1 MKKTM
6 LSVFAFFFLFLAF
19 SSVLFSQQWQP
30 CKIGLEKENIYYIN
44 ANENR
49 ITAYSEPDGLF
60 LSTDDGLT
68 WTAINEGLEKYPN
81 ENSIPH
87 INSVSYCGNKMFV
100 TTSFFGFYYS
110 TNNGNN
116 WNLYNDSS
124 SSDFSAYPSI
134 INVSDKM
141 IFGGDGIIRIS
152 YDCGDTWHLAS
163 SGHLLRQFSG
173 FSVNNNKIYA
183 GTLYG
188 MLHLSTDGG
197 ASWDTI
203 ANLSFPISYIA
214 AKDNYI
220 FLGEYSSGL
229 HISSDDGES
238 WENQLIQNNEEIR
251 ISSLIFYNN
260 TLIAGTDFGVF
271 TTYDFGKTWTELN
284 NGLTSLYVRSLAIN
298 DNYLFAGTS
307 DGVYKIDL
315 TALSVENSGNNLNNE
330 FTLQIDN
337 ISKTAQLNFF
347 QNNEH
352 FKEVMIYD
360 VLGNIVFRNSYQ
372 TNQIKI
378 DLNTFTNGVYFVQVK
393 GNNSNSFSKFVLY

>member
-1 MKKTM
+1 MKKKL
-6 LSVFAFFFLFLAF
+6 LSVFTVFLFLSF
-19 SSVLFSQQWQP
+19 SSNLFSQQWQS
-30 CKIGLEKENIYYIN
+30 CKIGLEKEVISYIY
-44 ANENR
+44 ANENK

-87 INSVSYCGNKMFV
+87 INSVSYCGSKMFV

-152 YDCGDTWHLAS
+152 YECGEIWHLAS

-183 GTLYG
+183 GTSYG
-188 MLHLSTDGG
+188 MLHLSTDEGV
-197 ASWDTI
+197 SWDTI
-203 ANLSFPISYIA
+203 ANLSFPINCIA
-214 AKDNYI
+214 SKDNYI
-220 FLGEYSSGL
+220 FLSKYSNGI
-229 HISSDDGES
+229 HISSDVGES
-238 WENQLIQNNEEIR
+238 WENQLIQNNDDIR
-251 ISSLIFYNN
+251 TSSLIFYNN
-260 TLIAGTDFGVF
+260 TLIAGTDYGIF
-271 TTYDFGKTWTELN
+271 TTNDFGKNWSELN
-284 NGLTSLYVRSLAIN
+284 NGLTSLYVMSLAIN
-298 DNYLFAGTS
+298 DKYLYVGTS
-307 DGVYKIDL
+307 DGVYRIDL
-315 TALSVENSGNNLNNE
+315 TALSVENSSNNLNND
-330 FTLQIDN
+330 FTFQIDN
-337 ISKTAQLNFF
+337 ISKTAQLIFS
-347 QNNEH
+347 QNNEQL
-352 FKEVMIYD
+352 KEVMIFD
-360 VLGNIVFRNSYQ
+360 VLGNLVFRNSFQ
-372 TNQIKI
+372 TNQIQI
-378 DLNTFTNGVYFVQVK
+378 DLNTFSNGVYFVQVK